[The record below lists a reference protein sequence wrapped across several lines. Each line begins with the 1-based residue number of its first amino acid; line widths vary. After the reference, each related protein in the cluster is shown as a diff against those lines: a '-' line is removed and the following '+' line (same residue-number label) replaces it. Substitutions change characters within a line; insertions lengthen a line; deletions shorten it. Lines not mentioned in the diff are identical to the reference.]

1 MPAAEN
7 KSFYVFG
14 NKAILLK
21 DALQAYVNKLYPEMK
36 VSVMPLWLVKPI
48 NRLFMKGRLTRVIGI
63 MELLQQKGEEGS
75 PQEYINVFG
84 THPTTFEQW
93 LKDQ

>member
-1 MPAAEN
+1 MQNISESYQMPQAEN

-21 DALQAYVNKLYPEMK
+21 DALLAYVNKLYPGMK
-36 VSVMPLWLVKPI
+36 VSVMPLWLVKPV

-63 MELLQQKGEEGS
+63 MELLQQKREEGN
-75 PQEYINVFG
+75 PQEYF
-84 THPTTFEQW
+84 
-93 LKDQ
+93 